1 MSEEQQFYG
10 QAPEQVK
17 PEDFLETP
25 QYKSAEYGQNQAG
38 QPAAPSEPQGTRQVL
53 ETLASKGYDVSQFSS
68 DEDLIQETESQYAAA
83 AQERAALEREKQQLL
98 HQQQIGQ
105 APQQPEPE
113 MAPEPET
120 GGKPEFDPNWANLVE
135 PDETGRYVVRDEYI
149 GSVDQ
154 SIADKV
160 NNYAEWRQKRSNDLI
175 DDPVSAVIEAG
186 LGDQIDARIR
196 SAISSEISQRNI
208 QQQAQDF
215 IQQNA
220 DALYVKN
227 PQTGDFQKDSNGN
240 PVLSAAGQAL
250 NNAHVTLREQGMY
263 DPVARHQVAMQMV
276 QNQITQSQLA
286 AMQQSQQPQQSVSQ
300 SFKDQYTDQPFAQPT
315 NPLPPGQ
322 MPNTPVQ
329 PTANALGANGLP
341 EHNSL
346 GSLATA
352 LAVHKGYLQQKGQRG
367 DLIWLNLQQ
376 Y

>member
-53 ETLASKGYDVSQFSS
+53 ATLASKGYDVSQFSS

-83 AQERAALEREKQQLL
+83 AQERVALEREKQQLL

-113 MAPEPET
+113 MALEPEM

-160 NNYAEWRQKRSNDLI
+160 NEYAEWRQKRSNDLI
-175 DDPVSAVIEAG
+175 DDPVNAVIEAG

-196 SAISSEISQRNI
+196 NAISNEISQRNI

-227 PQTGDFQKDSNGN
+227 PQTGDFQKDANGN

-276 QNQITQSQLA
+276 QNQVTQAQLA
-286 AMQQSQQPQQSVSQ
+286 AMQQPQQPQQSVSQ

-315 NPLPPGQ
+315 NPLPPGH

-352 LAVHKGYLQQKGQRG
+352 LAVHKGYLQQKG
-367 DLIWLNLQQ
+367 
-376 Y
+376 